1 MQVRNYLNQ
10 RFWCFP
16 NQQLLSIRDPYI
28 PPSVFLYGILQ
39 SAGWNPVEGELDF
52 RPCHL
57 SADLEH
63 WIGQE
68 VDWSGGGTWFDHE
81 VAAAAEFDAVGRMMA
96 KVISRQG
103 GTLVALADVSGPPL
117 PVGVKLHPAM
127 ISINSA
133 LVSLRRNGR
142 SDGEARGDADGP

>member
-1 MQVRNYLNQ
+1 M
-10 RFWCFP
+10 
-16 NQQLLSIRDPYI
+16 LSIRDPYI
-28 PPSVFLYGILQ
+28 SPSVFLYEILQ

-52 RPCHL
+52 RPCHHP
-57 SADLEH
+57 ADLEN

-81 VAAAAEFDAVGRMMA
+81 VAAAAKFDPVCGMMA
-96 KVISRQG
+96 KVIGRQG
-103 GTLVALADVSGPPL
+103 GTLVALANVSGPPL
-117 PVGVKLHPAM
+117 PVGVKLRPAM

-142 SDGEARGDADGP
+142 SDGEARGDANGS